1 MAILLLI
8 VIGAFAFQFHLRS
21 LDFAQSV
28 DANRHTVDHV
38 TKILTALDDAETGQ
52 RGFLLTG
59 REEYL
64 EPFYSGADLT
74 SKELPALLLA
84 TANEPL
90 QHARA
95 ETLKTLTE
103 EKLATI
109 DLTIKLFKSGQ
120 PESAVKIVQSGVGKQ
135 IMDQIRKV
143 CRQIR
148 STETA
153 ELSANS
159 SQTNRFGQ
167 RTLLVT
173 VGGSAALVALLLLA
187 LIVIRSANLQRERHA
202 SLLREQALILDLAN
216 DSVFIRDADDRITYW
231 NQGAERLYGW
241 RKEEV
246 LGHVTH
252 TLLKTKFPQ
261 PLADIQAQLLSQG
274 SWRGELIHTRR
285 DDSLVT
291 VASNW
296 TLQRHESG
304 GVTSVLE
311 INNDIS
317 ARKDAERQLLEQAL
331 ILDLANDTV
340 FLRDAQD
347 RITYWNQGAER
358 LYGWSKQEAL
368 GQVTHTL
375 LKTQFPQPLAEIR
388 VQLLSQGSWS
398 GEITHTRR
406 DGSLVAVS
414 SNWTLQRDKST
425 GATSVLQINRD
436 IAERKRFEAEL
447 QSKTAEMERF
457 TYTVSHDLKSPL
469 ITIKSY
475 VSMIDEDLLAGNV
488 ERSRTDLQRV
498 AKAAEKMQILLQEVL
513 TLSRVGR
520 IVTTPETVPFASLVQ
535 EAIELTA
542 GRIQNGK
549 IHVELTGD
557 LPTVTVD
564 RPRLVEVLQN
574 LIDNAAKFMG
584 DQIRPEIIIGA
595 DNNGAE
601 TRFFV
606 KDNGLGVDPKFH
618 KKIFGLF
625 DKLDPKSEGSGA
637 GLAIV
642 KRIVELHGGRIWV
655 ESPGHGLGATFYFT
669 LQQPVAPPELE
680 YAARA

>member
-1 MAILLLI
+1 LFDHSEWLLPVAILLLI

-143 CRQIR
+143 CQQIR

-216 DSVFIRDADDRITYW
+216 DSVFIRDAEDRITYW

-340 FLRDAQD
+340 FLQTPKIESHIGTKARSGCMVGVN
-347 RITYWNQGAER
+347 R
-358 LYGWSKQEAL
+358 K
-368 GQVTHTL
+368 
-375 LKTQFPQPLAEIR
+375 PLAK
-388 VQLLSQGSWS
+388 
-398 GEITHTRR
+398 
-406 DGSLVAVS
+406 SLTPCS
-414 SNWTLQRDKST
+414 
-425 GATSVLQINRD
+425 
-436 IAERKRFEAEL
+436 KRSF
-447 QSKTAEMERF
+447 R
-457 TYTVSHDLKSPL
+457 SHL
-469 ITIKSY
+469 
-475 VSMIDEDLLAGNV
+475 
-488 ERSRTDLQRV
+488 
-498 AKAAEKMQILLQEVL
+498 
-513 TLSRVGR
+513 
-520 IVTTPETVPFASLVQ
+520 
-535 EAIELTA
+535 
-542 GRIQNGK
+542 
-549 IHVELTGD
+549 
-557 LPTVTVD
+557 
-564 RPRLVEVLQN
+564 
-574 LIDNAAKFMG
+574 
-584 DQIRPEIIIGA
+584 
-595 DNNGAE
+595 
-601 TRFFV
+601 
-606 KDNGLGVDPKFH
+606 PKFACN
-618 KKIFGLF
+618 F
-625 DKLDPKSEGSGA
+625 
-637 GLAIV
+637 
-642 KRIVELHGGRIWV
+642 
-655 ESPGHGLGATFYFT
+655 
-669 LQQPVAPPELE
+669 
-680 YAARA
+680 